1 MANMFYRSKIT
12 ILFLFVIV
20 IIILYIIG
28 LTKPLNDY
36 HHGNEVMINESDHGP
51 GNITYGR

>member
-1 MANMFYRSKIT
+1 MFYRSKIT